1 MARELALQ
9 IAELGWQKKAESV
22 VVLDVSAITQFTD
35 YFVLMTGE
43 VDQHLRAICAHV
55 EASLKTHGTRPH
67 HIEGRGHLQWILMDY
82 IDVMVHLFLPSSRE
96 FYDLESL
103 WGEARRVPLKFL
115 KAPSPSTSAE
125 RKTPR
130 TPRRAPKQPK
140 QPKQPP

>member
-1 MARELALQ
+1 M
-9 IAELGWQKKAESV
+9 
-22 VVLDVSAITQFTD
+22 VLDVSSVTQFTD

-43 VDQHLRAICAHV
+43 VDQHLRAICAHI

-67 HIEGRGHLQWILMDY
+67 HIEGRHHLQWILMDY

-103 WGEARRVPLKFL
+103 WGEAKSIPLKFL
-115 KAPSPSTSAE
+115 KEPSSSPPAKRKSA
-125 RKTPR
+125 K

-140 QPKQPP
+140 QSP